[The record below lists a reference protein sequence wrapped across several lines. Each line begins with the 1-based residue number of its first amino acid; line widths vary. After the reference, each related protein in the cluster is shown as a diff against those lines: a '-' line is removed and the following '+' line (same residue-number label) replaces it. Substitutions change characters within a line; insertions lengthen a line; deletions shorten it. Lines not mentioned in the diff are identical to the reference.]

1 MNAST
6 ISGIVCPAC
15 ESSVGDD
22 SKADGRL
29 RPCPH
34 CGFSFEWILRSA
46 WDGSRGTEPWRDL
59 LARLPMPQT
68 VVEHTSRRAAGD
80 ASVSASTTPLPPLLA
95 PPRAALRTS
104 TPLPIPPT
112 PPPPVIDARSTAER
126 RSDAGQLAD
135 ADRSSARDPE
145 TGDDAIAIRIRTCS
159 APLASDA
166 ATAPSQQTGGSG
178 DARSETANDPSHR
191 RRIGNQQ
198 RLVLAIV
205 VLLGTL
211 GAAAVWFALG
221 GAWRWGDLN
230 ADRSERA
237 AEAPESSAAERN
249 ADSAAIDATWPTER
263 LGSPG
268 ELWDRVSAY
277 LVQVDLTEPTGMR
290 RSAGVLVD
298 SRGWIV
304 TVGSAET
311 TGWRV
316 ALAPADGPRVDAGAP
331 AIRVD
336 GPIARRPGWGLVVLQ
351 VDPAP
356 FRAFDDLKFA
366 GEGAI
371 GSDWTSVGPG
381 ADGAWLGALLDL
393 RGSEREHGFAIPD
406 RFDAAR
412 LGGLLLDHRGLPF
425 GVARAADD
433 GSRAG
438 VVQGAELVAWI
449 DELRRDEPS
458 FEPAV
463 AGGGTDSPTRAA
475 PPSDSAPSDAAPAA
489 TTGGDPLREREGVTS
504 GADVPPTSLDSID
517 RMREL
522 HERLIAAAELSE
534 PQTYRLASELAWR
547 TTVAEELEDSP
558 SIEGGARLL
567 FGQGAATVRDAW
579 MRSAWQDDAALGR
592 INRQAMLSW
601 PEREGFWGYA
611 VVEDPPGI
619 APRTEDGDHVVLRLI
634 DTEQRIAVP
643 VSLAHD
649 DLKVDS
655 RWLVWGS
662 VEPRKRLTL
671 APGRPSVPVVRSRYL
686 IEEPEVLI
694 PAGAGGA
701 ADSDER

>member
-46 WDGSRGTEPWRDL
+46 WDDSRGSEPWRDL

-80 ASVSASTTPLPPLLA
+80 VSVTASTTPLPPMLA
-95 PPRAALRTS
+95 PPRASLRS
-104 TPLPIPPT
+104 SSELPIPPT
-112 PPPPVIDARSTAER
+112 PPPPLIDARGTTER
-126 RSDAGQLAD
+126 RLEGSDIAEG
-135 ADRSSARDPE
+135 SARDLEVGSEP
-145 TGDDAIAIRIRTCS
+145 IAIRVRTRS
-159 APLASDA
+159 IPLAGAD
-166 ATAPSQQTGGSG
+166 ATAQSNQAADSA
-178 DARSETANDPSHR
+178 DDPSDTVSDPAHR
-191 RRIGNQQ
+191 RRTGHHQ
-198 RLVLAIV
+198 RLVLTVV

-211 GAAAVWFALG
+211 GAAAVWIALG
-221 GAWRWGDLN
+221 GPWRSGDSN

-237 AEAPESSAAERN
+237 AEASGSSTAERITGT
-249 ADSAAIDATWPTER
+249 ASIDANWPIER
-263 LGSPG
+263 LGAPG
-268 ELWDRVSAY
+268 ELWDRVSSY
-277 LVQVDLTEPTGMR
+277 LVQVDLTEPTGTR

-298 SRGWIV
+298 SRGWII

-356 FRAFDDLKFA
+356 FRAFGDLKFA
-366 GEGAI
+366 GDGAI

-381 ADGAWLGALLDL
+381 TDGHWLSALLDL
-393 RGSEREHGFAIPD
+393 RGSEWEHGFAIPD

-412 LGGLLLDHRGLPF
+412 LGGLLLDRRGLPF
-425 GVARAADD
+425 GVARAAED

-449 DELRRDEPS
+449 DELRRDEPTVES
-458 FEPAV
+458 PVIGAATGERE
-463 AGGGTDSPTRAA
+463 TD
-475 PPSDSAPSDAAPAA
+475 PSEASTSGAPAPDA
-489 TTGGDPLREREGVTS
+489 MPGNGGASEA
-504 GADVPPTSLDSID
+504 ADVPPTVLDSID

-522 HERLIAAAELSE
+522 HERLIAAEELSE
-534 PQTYRLASELAWR
+534 PQTYRLAAELAWR
-547 TTVAEELEDSP
+547 TTVAEELEDST

-579 MRSAWQDDAALGR
+579 MRSAWKDDTALGR
-592 INRQAMLSW
+592 INRQAILSW
-601 PEREGFWGYA
+601 PEVRGFWGYA

-671 APGRPSVPVVRSRYL
+671 GPERPSVPVVHSRYL

-701 ADSDER
+701 ADSGER